1 MHDFMLRKSVV
12 CVCVMLAVLPTK
24 KKKKPTTSIFLQYA
38 YSYVPAMLM

>member
-24 KKKKPTTSIFLQYA
+24 KKRSLQLVF
-38 YSYVPAMLM
+38 SYGMLTVVCQLC